1 MSFCATFYFLSFCVI
16 FCPFT
21 PLTIRKIKIL
31 RTWKKQMEIL
41 SWCMVPEIWS
51 ATDRIFLSFLDRFL
65 PFYHLNYPEN
75 QNFEKIKKP
84 WRYHHFRQVH
94 QKSWSHAILFLR
106 YSLFFILGYFLCFYT
121 PSYPINYFF
130 KKMKKK
136 TSSFYIIV
144 PKIMTIWCTV
154 PVHIVCDGQM
164 DRQMDRQMDG
174 QTEKVT
180 HRGGCPT

>member
-136 TSSFYIIV
+136 TSGDVIILHSCT
-144 PKIMTIWCTV
+144 KNYDHIMYSSCTYSV
-154 PVHIVCDGQM
+154 
-164 DRQMDRQMDG
+164 RWTDG
-174 QTEKVT
+174 QTD
-180 HRGGCPT
+180 G

>member
-130 KKMKKK
+130 KKKKK
-136 TSSFYIIV
+136 KNVIILHNCTKNYDHMMYSS
-144 PKIMTIWCTV
+144 CTYSV
-154 PVHIVCDGQM
+154 
-164 DRQMDRQMDG
+164 RWTDG
-174 QTEKVT
+174 QTDGQTDGWTDRKSDT
-180 HRGGCPT
+180 

>member
-136 TSSFYIIV
+136 NVIILHNCTKNYDHMMYSS
-144 PKIMTIWCTV
+144 CTYSV
-154 PVHIVCDGQM
+154 
-164 DRQMDRQMDG
+164 RWTDG
-174 QTEKVT
+174 QTDGQTDGWTDRKSDT
-180 HRGGCPT
+180 

>member
-121 PSYPINYFF
+121 PSDTINYFF

-136 TSSFYIIV
+136 NVIILHNCTKNYDHMMYSS
-144 PKIMTIWCTV
+144 CTYSV
-154 PVHIVCDGQM
+154 
-164 DRQMDRQMDG
+164 RWTDG
-174 QTEKVT
+174 QTDGQTDGWTDRKSDT
-180 HRGGCPT
+180 